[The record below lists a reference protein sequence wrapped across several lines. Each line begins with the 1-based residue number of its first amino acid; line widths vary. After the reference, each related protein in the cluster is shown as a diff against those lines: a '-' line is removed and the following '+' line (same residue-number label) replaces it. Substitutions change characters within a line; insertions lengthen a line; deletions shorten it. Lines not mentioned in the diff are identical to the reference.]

1 MRSVLI
7 RTEIEHYFM
16 LTYSKTVNGIQR
28 LLMNAAHK
36 STQIERETRKEEI
49 RTDLVLN
56 LKYNTIKSA
65 HTNWTV
71 WSPFKLHARVN
82 IAMCWERE
90 RDREKS
96 IRSMK
101 FGNLFQIQYFRWMR
115 CWCCVIVINLL
126 WITIKW
132 K

>member
-7 RTEIEHYFM
+7 RTEIEQYFM

-56 LKYNTIKSA
+56 LKCNTIKSA
-65 HTNWTV
+65 HTN
-71 WSPFKLHARVN
+71 
-82 IAMCWERE
+82 
-90 RDREKS
+90 
-96 IRSMK
+96 
-101 FGNLFQIQYFRWMR
+101 
-115 CWCCVIVINLL
+115 
-126 WITIKW
+126 
-132 K
+132 